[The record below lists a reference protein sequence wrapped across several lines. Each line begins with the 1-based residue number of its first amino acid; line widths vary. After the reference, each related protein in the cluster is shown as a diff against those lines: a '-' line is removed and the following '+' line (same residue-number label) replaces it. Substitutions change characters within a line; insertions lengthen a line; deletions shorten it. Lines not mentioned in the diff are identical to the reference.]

1 MTHPHH
7 TMPSEPFTLS
17 RRSFLAFSAATAVLA
32 LTACGRGG
40 TPKVGLALGGGG
52 AKGLAHILMLET
64 LDEMGV
70 VPHAITGCSIGA
82 IIGALY
88 AAGLSGRD
96 IRAQI
101 EQFFVDQSEAEKK
114 LFALPKS
121 IRWLDFIDP
130 ALAGGGLLS
139 SDDFIEYLGEVMPA
153 RGFRDLKI
161 PFKVVTAELM
171 TGRQVVIDSGA
182 LLPAIQA
189 SMAVP
194 GVFPP
199 VKIGGT
205 MLVDGGVANPLPF
218 DLLETGN
225 DIVIAVDVSG
235 TRDAEDGDK
244 LSSVGVLLQSFH
256 TMSNNLLAEKLK
268 QRRPDIYVHPDIHD
282 VKVLEFYKARE
293 VFAQAEPAQKAFAKD
308 LQHALRRYSGRPG
321 CSLIPV
327 PSRAAR

>member
-1 MTHPHH
+1 
-7 TMPSEPFTLS
+7 MPPDQFTLS
-17 RRSFLAFSAATAVLA
+17 RRDFLAFSAASAVLA
-32 LTACGRGG
+32 LTACGKGG

-52 AKGLAHILMLET
+52 AKGLAHILILET
-64 LDEMGV
+64 LDEMGI

-101 EQFFVDQSEAEKK
+101 EQFFVDQSDAERSM
-114 LFALPKS
+114 FALPKS

-139 SDDFIEYLGEVMPA
+139 SDDFIEYLGEVMPP
-153 RGFRDLKI
+153 RI
-161 PFKVVTAELM
+161 PRAEDSVQGGDCRTDDR
-171 TGRQVVIDSGA
+171 TGSVIDSGA

-199 VKIGGT
+199 VKIGDHL
-205 MLVDGGVANPLPF
+205 LVDGGVANPLPF
-218 DLLETGN
+218 DLLETNN

-235 TRDAEDGDK
+235 NREIENGDK
-244 LSSVGVLLQSFH
+244 LSSMGVLLQSFH

-268 QRRPDIYVHPDIHD
+268 QRRPDIYVHPDISN

-293 VFAQAEPAQKAFAKD
+293 VFAQAEPAQQGFAKD
-308 LQHALRRYSGRPG
+308 LKRALRRYSGQPG
-321 CSLIPV
+321 CSLV
-327 PSRAAR
+327 AGS

>member
-1 MTHPHH
+1 
-7 TMPSEPFTLS
+7 MPPDQFVLS
-17 RRSFLAFSAATAVLA
+17 RRDFLAFTAATAVLA
-32 LTACGRGG
+32 LTACGKGG

-52 AKGLAHILMLET
+52 AKGLAHIQILET
-64 LDEMGV
+64 LDEMGI

-88 AAGLSGRD
+88 AAGMSGRD

-101 EQFFVDQSEAEKK
+101 EQFFVDQSDADRSI
-114 LFALPKS
+114 FTLPKS

-153 RGFRDLKI
+153 RGFRELKI

-171 TGRQVVIDSGA
+171 TGQEVIIDSGA

-199 VKIGGT
+199 VKIGDHL
-205 MLVDGGVANPLPF
+205 LVDGGVANPLPF
-218 DLLETGN
+218 DLLESDN

-235 TRDAEDGDK
+235 NRENENGEK
-244 LSSVGVLLQSFH
+244 LSSIGVLLQSFH
-256 TMSNNLLAEKLK
+256 VMSNNLLAEKLK
-268 QRRPDIYVHPDIHD
+268 QRRPDIYVHPDISN

-293 VFAQAEPAQKAFAKD
+293 VFAQAEPAQKGFAKD
-308 LQHALRRYSGRPG
+308 LKRALRRYSGQPG
-321 CSLIPV
+321 CSLATG
-327 PSRAAR
+327 S

>member
-1 MTHPHH
+1 
-7 TMPSEPFTLS
+7 MPLDRYRLT
-17 RRSFLAFSAATAVLA
+17 RRNFLAFSAAGA
-32 LTACGRGG
+32 LLTLSACSGRRAA
-40 TPKVGLALGGGG
+40 PKIGLALGGGG

-70 VPHAITGCSIGA
+70 VPRAITGCSVGA

-101 EQFFVDQSEAEKK
+101 EQFFVDRDTAEQR

-130 ALAGGGLLS
+130 ALSGGGLLS
-139 SDDFIEYLGEVMPA
+139 SDDFIEYLGEVIPA

-161 PFKVVTAELM
+161 PFRVVTAELM
-171 TGRQVVIDSGA
+171 TGRQYVIGSGA

-199 VKIGGT
+199 VRIDGRL
-205 MLVDGGVANPLPF
+205 LVDGGVANPLPF
-218 DLLETGN
+218 DLLEAGN
-225 DIVIAVDVSG
+225 DIVIAIDVSG
-235 TRDAEDGDK
+235 NRNAGDGDQ
-244 LSSVGVLLQSFH
+244 LSSLGVLLQSFH
-256 TMSNNLLAEKLK
+256 TMSNNIIAEKLR
-268 QRRPDIYVHPDIHD
+268 QRRPDIYVRPDISH

-293 VFAQAEPAQKAFAKD
+293 VFAQAAPAQQAFAKD
-308 LQHALRRYSGRPG
+308 LQRALHRATGRPG
-321 CSLIPV
+321 CSVL
-327 PSRAAR
+327 A

>member
-1 MTHPHH
+1 
-7 TMPSEPFTLS
+7 MPLDRYRLT
-17 RRSFLAFSAATAVLA
+17 RRKFLAFSAAGA
-32 LTACGRGG
+32 LLTLSACGGRRGA
-40 TPKVGLALGGGG
+40 PRIGLALGGGG
-52 AKGLAHILMLET
+52 ANGLAHILMLET
-64 LDEMGV
+64 LDEQGV

-101 EQFFVDQSEAEKK
+101 EQFFVDRGAAEQR

-130 ALAGGGLLS
+130 ALTGGGLLS

-161 PFKVVTAELM
+161 PFQVVTAELM
-171 TGRQVVIDSGA
+171 TGRQYVIDSGA

-199 VKIGGT
+199 VRIDGRL
-205 MLVDGGVANPLPF
+205 LVDGGVANPLPF
-218 DLLETGN
+218 DLLEPDN
-225 DIVIAVDVSG
+225 DIVIAIDVSG
-235 TRDAEDGDK
+235 NRDIGDGEQ
-244 LSSVGVLLQSFH
+244 LSSMGVLLQSFH
-256 TMSNNLLAEKLK
+256 TMSNNILAEKLR
-268 QRRPDIYVHPDIHD
+268 QRRPDIYVRPDISH

-293 VFAQAEPAQKAFAKD
+293 VFAQAAPAQQAFAKD
-308 LQHALRRYSGRPG
+308 LQRALHRATGRPG
-321 CSLIPV
+321 CSV
-327 PSRAAR
+327 

>member
-1 MTHPHH
+1 MTAGRA
-7 TMPSEPFTLS
+7 TFS
-17 RRSFLAFSAATAVLA
+17 RREFLAVSAATVLLAV
-32 LTACGRGG
+32 TACGRSK
-40 TPKVGLALGGGG
+40 PRIGLALGGGG
-52 AKGLAHILMLET
+52 AKGLAHILILET
-64 LDEMGV
+64 LDDMGI

-101 EQFFVDQSEAEKK
+101 EQFFVDQDAAEHK

-139 SDDFIEYLGEVMPA
+139 SDDFIEFLGEIMPA
-153 RGFRDLKI
+153 RGFRQLKI
-161 PFKVVTAELM
+161 PFKVVAAELL
-171 TGRQVVIDSGA
+171 TGQQVVLDSGA

-199 VKIGGT
+199 VQIGDRL
-205 MLVDGGVANPLPF
+205 LVDGGVANPLPF
-218 DLLETGN
+218 DLLETDN
-225 DIVIAVDVSG
+225 DITIAVDVSG
-235 TRDAEDGDK
+235 NREVDDGGK
-244 LSSVGVLLQSFH
+244 LSSLGVLLQSFH
-256 TMSNNLLAEKLK
+256 TMSNNLLAEKLR
-268 QRRPDIYVHPDIHD
+268 QRRPDIYVRPDIRN

-293 VFAQAEPAQKAFAKD
+293 VFAQAEPARQTFAKD
-308 LQHALRRYSGRPG
+308 LTRALRSHAIRSG
-321 CSLIPV
+321 CTV
-327 PSRAAR
+327 ATTAD